1 MRDTDVTA
9 RIWIDADSCP
19 TRVREGIARAAER
32 VGGEAVFV
40 AVKKPPLPRLSAVTF
55 LPAGDQI
62 ADDVIVE
69 RIGPDEIAIT
79 RDIPLAARLVEKGAC
94 VMNDRGDT
102 FTTENIRERLS
113 IRDFMHEARIAGI
126 AQEGER
132 SFGAREVKA
141 FASAFD
147 RELMKIVK
155 KNQR

>member
-1 MRDTDVTA
+1 MSAREVTA

-19 TRVREGIARAAER
+19 TRVREVIARAAER
-32 VGGEAVFV
+32 VGGEAIFV
-40 AVKKPPLPRLSAVTF
+40 AVKKPPLPGLSSVKYVA
-55 LPAGDQI
+55 AGDQI

-69 RIGPDEIAIT
+69 RIEPGEIAIT

-132 SFGAREVKA
+132 SFGPREVKA
-141 FASAFD
+141 FSSAFD
-147 RELMKIVK
+147 RELMKIVNK
-155 KNQR
+155 LRR